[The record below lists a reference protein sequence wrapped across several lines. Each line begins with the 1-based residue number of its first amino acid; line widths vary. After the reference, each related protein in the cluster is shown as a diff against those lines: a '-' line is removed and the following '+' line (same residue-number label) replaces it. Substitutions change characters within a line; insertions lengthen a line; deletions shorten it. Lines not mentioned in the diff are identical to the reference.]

1 MAITLT
7 DSETGAAIG
16 TITEEQLAQLVDHLE
31 EETPEDQDYWID
43 GATLDALEEEGV
55 DPAVIALL
63 RKAVGDRDGLDVRW
77 TKG

>member
-1 MAITLT
+1 MAVTLT
-7 DSETGAAIG
+7 DSDTGATIG
-16 TITEEQLAQLVDHLE
+16 TITEEQLAQLVEHLE

-55 DPAVIALL
+55 DAAVIGLL
-63 RKAVGDRDGLDVRW
+63 RAAVGDRDGLEVRW